1 MSGQESNKR
10 PLPSGCEPLCPGCA
24 HRHLTYHES
33 LAQKQAW
40 LEKKLAPW
48 AGHIRPIRT
57 AGPEFQWNYR
67 KKVCLSACH
76 AHGKWHFGLIKNDT
90 VIPIHHC
97 PVHSPTIRE
106 AVTLFA
112 SVLPK
117 PADFPLA
124 YFAQTGCQ
132 ITLVVKSKKMPDMSW
147 LDDAVI
153 RAMKTIGI
161 QGLWLHLHP
170 CAGKKVFAKN
180 TWHLVYGVP
189 RSIDEDHRVYGPRA
203 FQQLIPSLY
212 ETALGEAA
220 MFFAPER
227 KDALVD
233 LYCGTGSGL
242 ARWEKTDCRVIGVEL
257 DGEAVA
263 CARENAPD
271 TEILRG
277 KCRDRIPQLN
287 AWAAATHKPGRRLLY
302 ANPPRTGL
310 EPAILEWI
318 IETYHPEQMAYLSC
332 SAGTLQRD
340 LTRLVSCGYGIV
352 GLIPFDFFPRTLHVE
367 TLAVVQSV

>member
-1 MSGQESNKR
+1 MSGQESNKQ

-24 HRHLTYHES
+24 HRYLTYHQS
-33 LAQKQAW
+33 IAQKHAW
-40 LEKKLAPW
+40 IEKKLAPW
-48 AGHIRPIRT
+48 SGHLRPIQT

-67 KKVCLSACH
+67 KKVCLSAGH
-76 AHGKWHFGLIKNDT
+76 AYGKWHFGLIKNDT
-90 VIPIHHC
+90 LIPIHSC
-97 PVHSPTIRE
+97 PVHSSTVRE

-112 SVLPK
+112 SVLPRS
-117 PADFPLA
+117 ADFPLA
-124 YFAQTGCQ
+124 YFAQTGRQ
-132 ITLVVKSKKMPDMSW
+132 ITLIVKSRKMPDMSW

-153 RAMKTIGI
+153 RAMDTIGV

-170 CAGKKVFAKN
+170 CTGKKVFAKN
-180 TWHLVYGVP
+180 TWHLLYGVP
-189 RSIDEDHRVYGPRA
+189 RSVDHNRLSYGPRA

-212 ETALGEAA
+212 NTALGEAA

-242 ARWEKTDCRVIGVEL
+242 ARWVKTDCRVIGVEL

-277 KCRDRIPQLN
+277 KCTDRIPQLN
-287 AWAAATHKPGRRLLY
+287 AWAAATHKTGRRLLY

-318 IETYHPEQMAYLSC
+318 IETYHPDQMAYLSC

-367 TLAVVQSV
+367 TLALIQNA